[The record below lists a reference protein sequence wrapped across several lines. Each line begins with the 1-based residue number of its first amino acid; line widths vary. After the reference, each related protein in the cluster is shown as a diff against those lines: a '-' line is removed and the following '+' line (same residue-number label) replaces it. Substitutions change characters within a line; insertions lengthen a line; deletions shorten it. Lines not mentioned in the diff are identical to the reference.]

1 LSGIA
6 AAVLILGTI
15 WQQTT
20 WDNFSPVRQTVS
32 SLAAI
37 GVPSRNGMN
46 AITLAG
52 AFLFLAIAIKLDH
65 CGSIGRMFIGISGI
79 GLIGVTAFPV
89 PSVTENSALHTATAT
104 IVLVLMCLWPAAAH
118 FGSRSNL
125 WAVSIR
131 QSAISTI
138 TMAVAGIIF
147 WFNWLIETPIMG
159 LVERTFLVIQLIF
172 LVALVGI
179 SKLRLATEVCQ
190 SDCSLKSE
198 ASVQKSNATS
208 LQS

>member
-1 LSGIA
+1 LSAIA
-6 AAVLILGTI
+6 AAVLIFGTI
-15 WQQTT
+15 WQQFT
-20 WDNFSPVRQTVS
+20 WDNFSPVKQTVS

-37 GVPSRNGMN
+37 GVPSRHGMN

-52 AFLFLAIAIKLDH
+52 ALLFLAIAIKLDH
-65 CGSIGRMFIGISGI
+65 CGSVGRMFIGLAGI

-89 PSVTENSALHTATAT
+89 PSITEDSALHTAAAT

-138 TMAVAGIIF
+138 VMAMVGIFF
-147 WFNWLIETPIMG
+147 WVNWLIETPIMG
-159 LVERTFLVIQLIF
+159 LVERIF
-172 LVALVGI
+172 LVMQLLFLIAIIGS
-179 SKLRLATEVCQ
+179 SKLKLSTEVCQ
-190 SDCSLKSE
+190 PTC
-198 ASVQKSNATS
+198 AMNANQFS
-208 LQS
+208 